1 AGRPRQARGAAP
13 PGWLDGGRGQASE
26 VAGDPAG
33 EVGDPPRATAAPPAR
48 PGAPRAPSATPPP
61 CSGRSQC
68 RGRSAGHD
76 DGAQAGEPRV
86 AHPSRLVRAARGRA
100 ARERLGPQGRCLA
113 PRAASRG
120 RAGGPLRVGGGPAP
134 PGRAAHQGAVQRPP
148 VGSGPHL
155 GSLPRRVARRPPAA
169 APAPARRQGP
179 LAAAGADQSTARRA
193 AARLRGGPPRP
204 GARRRPRRAC
214 AGRNAGGRW
223 GRRGAAAAA
232 AAGRARRCRPRSA
245 RRRHWWIARRPRRT
259 ECLSERSARWRRW
272 WIARRPLRSTAW
284 SCRARTHL
292 ARCWPP
298 PRSEKRSACGSP
310 SGHRSGRTQGG
321 RPGSPDRWPFQSAR
335 VLRFRR
341 PGPVT
346 GPRAVPMRRR
356 PHRGR
361 HRG

>member
-1 AGRPRQARGAAP
+1 VACLGCWRARRRCGRRRLRPRRHGRVPRGRRRRPLRRAAGGHSAGAA
-13 PGWLDGGRGQASE
+13 
-26 VAGDPAG
+26 AG
-33 EVGDPPRATAAPPAR
+33 
-48 PGAPRAPSATPPP
+48 
-61 CSGRSQC
+61 
-68 RGRSAGHD
+68 AGHD
-76 DGAQAGEPRV
+76 DGAQAGGEPRV

-272 WIARRPLRSTAW
+272 WIARRPLRTEDARGFPKRGRAA
-284 SCRARTHL
+284 CPPARTCGT
-292 ARCWPP
+292 AASWRRCNID
-298 PRSEKRSACGSP
+298 
-310 SGHRSGRTQGG
+310 SGIT
-321 RPGSPDRWPFQSAR
+321 A
-335 VLRFRR
+335 
-341 PGPVT
+341 
-346 GPRAVPMRRR
+346 
-356 PHRGR
+356 
-361 HRG
+361 

>member
-1 AGRPRQARGAAP
+1 ARRGDPARGAAP

-33 EVGDPPRATAAPPAR
+33 EVGDPPRTAAPPAR

-134 PGRAAHQGAVQRPP
+134 PGRAAHQGAVQR
-148 VGSGPHL
+148 
-155 GSLPRRVARRPPAA
+155 
-169 APAPARRQGP
+169 
-179 LAAAGADQSTARRA
+179 
-193 AARLRGGPPRP
+193 
-204 GARRRPRRAC
+204 
-214 AGRNAGGRW
+214 
-223 GRRGAAAAA
+223 
-232 AAGRARRCRPRSA
+232 SA

-272 WIARRPLRSTAW
+272 WIARRPLRTEDARGFPKRGRAA
-284 SCRARTHL
+284 CPPARTCGT
-292 ARCWPP
+292 AASWRRCNID
-298 PRSEKRSACGSP
+298 
-310 SGHRSGRTQGG
+310 SGIT
-321 RPGSPDRWPFQSAR
+321 A
-335 VLRFRR
+335 
-341 PGPVT
+341 
-346 GPRAVPMRRR
+346 
-356 PHRGR
+356 
-361 HRG
+361 